1 MKVFTYSQYIKCIH
15 TFRLNAVMQLAEES
29 AEYKLEQ
36 TEKRYSHDKLIKNIL
51 QDTKEVAEL
60 INQFVEPREEIKKED
75 LVRYTNSYIT
85 KKYKAKEADLVYKLK
100 KQEVFFLIEHQSSI
114 DNNMPYRML
123 NYILDIMREWSRNQK
138 IGRNTS
144 YPIVVP
150 IVIYTGNQKWK
161 IPKNFREKQIGNYV
175 FERYKIDLEYNF
187 IDINKISKQIL
198 LEKDTMFGYSMMI
211 EKARDDK
218 ELNQNLFRIIENT
231 NNKKYLEEIQDIIV
245 YLLNNVLE
253 KKVQQE
259 LLEKIKRKVGEK
271 GMSELIERLRRENI
285 EKQKR
290 EGRKEGKKES
300 RKEIAKNML
309 NLKLDEKIVL
319 EATKIEKEEL
329 EEIKNKLAKVG

>member
-1 MKVFTYSQYIKCIH
+1 MVF
-15 TFRLNAVMQLAEES
+15 L
-29 AEYKLEQ
+29 
-36 TEKRYSHDKLIKNIL
+36 
-51 QDTKEVAEL
+51 
-60 INQFVEPREEIKKED
+60 
-75 LVRYTNSYIT
+75 
-85 KKYKAKEADLVYKLK
+85 
-100 KQEVFFLIEHQSSI
+100 
-114 DNNMPYRML
+114 
-123 NYILDIMREWSRNQK
+123 YILREWSRNQK

-150 IVIYTGNQKWK
+150 IVIYTGNQKWR

>member
-1 MKVFTYSQYIKCIH
+1 
-15 TFRLNAVMQLAEES
+15 
-29 AEYKLEQ
+29 
-36 TEKRYSHDKLIKNIL
+36 
-51 QDTKEVAEL
+51 
-60 INQFVEPREEIKKED
+60 
-75 LVRYTNSYIT
+75 
-85 KKYKAKEADLVYKLK
+85 
-100 KQEVFFLIEHQSSI
+100 
-114 DNNMPYRML
+114 MPYRML

-150 IVIYTGNQKWK
+150 IVIYTGNQKWR

>member
-1 MKVFTYSQYIKCIH
+1 
-15 TFRLNAVMQLAEES
+15 MQLAEES

-60 INQFVEPREEIKKED
+60 INQFVEPREEVKKEE

-100 KQEVFFLIEHQSSI
+100 KQDIFFLIEHQSSI
-114 DNNMPYRML
+114 DNNMSYRML
-123 NYILDIMREWSRNQK
+123 NYILDIMREWSRNKK
-138 IGRNTS
+138 IGRNTN

-161 IPKNFREKQIGNYV
+161 MPKNFSEKQIGNYV
-175 FERYKIDLEYNF
+175 FERYKINLEYNF
-187 IDINKISKQIL
+187 IDINKISKQVL

-211 EKARDDK
+211 EKAKDDK
-218 ELNQNLFRIIENT
+218 ELNENLFKIIENT
-231 NNKKYLEEIQDIIV
+231 NNKKYLEEIENMIV

-253 KKVQQE
+253 KKIQQE

-271 GMSELIERLRRENI
+271 GMSELIERLRKENI
-285 EKQKR
+285 EKQKKEGR
-290 EGRKEGKKES
+290 KEGREEGRKEGKKES
-300 RKEIAKNML
+300 IKEIAKNML
-309 NLKLDEKIVL
+309 NLKLDEKIIV
-319 EATKIEKEEL
+319 EATKIEKKEL
-329 EEIKNKLAKVG
+329 EEIKNKLAEVS